1 MEPLSRGTP
10 VPKGLAFDLQD
21 LNELLTWAQTHR
33 MRLVV
38 ELDHEIEGEEYEEV
52 LAFYEEGSSLRRW
65 LVWRC
70 HDCFVVQPMN
80 GPTSRTLQVADLM
93 QELTPLRP

>member
-1 MEPLSRGTP
+1 
-10 VPKGLAFDLQD
+10 
-21 LNELLTWAQTHR
+21 

-52 LAFYEEGSSLRRW
+52 LAFYEEGSALRRW

-70 HDCFVVQPMN
+70 HDCFGTAADERPN
-80 GPTSRTLQVADLM
+80 VAHPSGHRPHAGTDAAP
-93 QELTPLRP
+93 PLIGRRQRGL